1 MGAAQTILTEGGEE
15 LVVLSRRDYDVL
27 RARAGDPASEDAM
40 TAHILAAAHAAASIS
55 TVQPLALDVWEA
67 LEKPEN
73 QEFGARLALLRMAR
87 GLTRD
92 QLADVAGLDTGAITA
107 LEAGEEVNSKTLS
120 GRLAQVLA
128 VELET
133 LTG

>member
-1 MGAAQTILTEGGEE
+1 MGATQTILTEGGEE
-15 LVVLSRRDYDVL
+15 LVVLSRRDYDAL
-27 RARAGDPASEDAM
+27 CARAGDPEAEDAM
-40 TAHILAAAHAAASIS
+40 TAHILAAAQAAASIS

-67 LEKPEN
+67 LEAPEN
-73 QEFGARLALLRMAR
+73 QAFGARLLILRRAR
-87 GLTRD
+87 GLTRV
-92 QLADVAGLDTGAITA
+92 QLADVAGLDAEAIAA
-107 LEAGEEVNSKTLS
+107 LESGEEANSKTLS